1 MRANGGRIRRSAPL
15 LGLTARTT
23 GEAVV
28 AGLRARS
35 GRGGEHEFHARAAE
49 RYAELLGHSRGAL
62 MKAGQVMSMV
72 PIGGAVPAEFQATW
86 RAALGRL
93 RDDAPPMPPEVAL
106 EVLERELGPGW
117 QSRFAEID
125 EEPLAAASIGQVH
138 AARLVDGR
146 AVAVKIQYPGV
157 RETISADLRNTEL
170 LVAFLGLATGISK
183 HRLHLDLRGVAGEI
197 GDRVLEE
204 LDYRREA
211 ASQTEFAELYR
222 GHPFIHVPA
231 VIEEL
236 STTRV
241 LTQELCVG
249 RSFSE
254 ALEAGQ
260 DLRDR
265 WADAIWRFVYGSH
278 ARFALSNADPH
289 PGNYAFHDDGRVSFL
304 DFGCVKR
311 YSREQAELIVRIVAL
326 CVRGDVHGTW
336 RECVESGFWS
346 SSDPVTPQ
354 EVFDWWHEPYR
365 SIWAEQPFTFTP
377 EHAESWIARRFS
389 PLGSSANAWRLAK
402 LAPEYCHWPRVELSL
417 SWLLGQFRATN
428 DWASMYAEYH
438 LGAEPRT
445 EMGRLDRDHF
455 ARSSAGQR

>member
-1 MRANGGRIRRSAPL
+1 MSAPGGRIRRGAPL
-15 LGLTARTT
+15 VGLTARMT
-23 GEAVV
+23 GEALVE
-28 AGLRARS
+28 GLRARS
-35 GRGGEHEFHARAAE
+35 GHGLENDFHARAAE
-49 RYAELLGHSRGAL
+49 RYVELLGRSRGAL

-72 PIGGAVPAEFQATW
+72 PIGRAVPAEFQATW

-93 RDDAPPMPPEVAL
+93 RDDAPPMSPEVART
-106 EVLERELGPGW
+106 VLERELGP
-117 QSRFAEID
+117 SRLSVFAD
-125 EEPLAAASIGQVH
+125 FDDRPLASASIGQVH
-138 AARLVDGR
+138 AARLTDGR

-157 RETISADLRNTEL
+157 REAIAADLRNTEL
-170 LVAFLGLATGISK
+170 LVAFVGLATSISRL
-183 HRLHLDLRGVAGEI
+183 RLHLDIRGVAREV
-197 GDRVLEE
+197 GDRILEE
-204 LDYRREA
+204 LDYRQEA
-211 ASQTEFAELYR
+211 ANQAKFAKLYR

-236 STTRV
+236 STARV

-249 RSFSE
+249 RSFDE

-278 ARFALSNADPH
+278 ARFGVSNADPH
-289 PGNYAFHDDGRVSFL
+289 PGNYVFHDDGRVSFL

-311 YSREQAELIVRIVAL
+311 YSREQVELIVRIVGL
-326 CVRGDVHGTW
+326 CMRGDVHGTW
-336 RECVESGFWS
+336 RECIESGFWS

-377 EHAESWIARRFS
+377 EYAESWITRRFS

-402 LAPEYCHWPRVELSL
+402 LAPEYCHWPRIELSL
-417 SWLLGQFRATN
+417 SWLLGQFRARN

-438 LGAEPRT
+438 LGAEPQT
-445 EMGRLDRDHF
+445 ELGRLDRAHF
-455 ARSSAGQR
+455 TRGSAGQR